1 MAGMRSITRVA
12 AVVVVVA
19 ALAGGFCLY
28 QGVSASLHAEH
39 VLHAALLTVQL
50 VNEHVVQ
57 HNGQW
62 PHSWADLEDL
72 PPRESAMF
80 AWPKDSQQVQKY
92 VVVDFSADP
101 QRLAEQSAEEFD
113 AVRPIGP
120 YYPFNDSGPVDV
132 LLTTLRAHKSDR

>member
-1 MAGMRSITRVA
+1 MRWIIRVA
-12 AVVVVVA
+12 AVVVVIA
-19 ALAGGFCLY
+19 ALAGGFCIY

-57 HNGQW
+57 HHGQW

-72 PPRESAMF
+72 PPREWAMF
-80 AWPKDSQQVQKY
+80 DWPKDSQQVQKY

-101 QRLAEQSAEEFD
+101 QRLAEQSVEEF
-113 AVRPIGP
+113 
-120 YYPFNDSGPVDV
+120 
-132 LLTTLRAHKSDR
+132 